1 METIRTF
8 IAIELPAAVQRGIAE
23 LQERLKRERPPV
35 RWVAPDKIHVTLAFL
50 GEIPAE
56 RVEAACA
63 CAARAAA
70 GAAPCEIE
78 AVGAGV
84 FPNPHRPRVIWVGI
98 GGEMEALRLLHAR
111 LENELAAQGFPKEG
125 RPFSPHLTLGR
136 VRDRAAP
143 PEVRA
148 LGKLVT
154 SLTVPSL
161 GRWRAERVVV
171 IRSDLR
177 PEGPVYTPL
186 RTVVLG
192 EGRGVGG

>member
-1 METIRTF
+1 MDTIRTF
-8 IAIELPAAVQRGIAE
+8 IALSLPPAVQRGLAQ
-23 LQERLKRERPPV
+23 LQERFKRERPPV

-56 RVEAACA
+56 RVEVAGA

-70 GAAPCEIE
+70 GLAPFEIE

-84 FPNPHRPRVIWVGI
+84 FPNPNRPRVVWVGI
-98 GGEMEALRLLHAR
+98 AGELEALRRLHAR
-111 LENELAAQGFPKEG
+111 LEDDLAAHGFPKEG

-148 LGKLVT
+148 LGKAVT
-154 SLTVPSL
+154 TLAVPSL
-161 GRWRAERVVV
+161 GRWHVEHILV

-177 PEGPVYTPL
+177 PEGPTYTPL
-186 RTVVLG
+186 RVVALG
-192 EGRGVGG
+192 